1 MTIMARPASGEEHL
15 ELARNAVRIAK
26 TADELRSAQA
36 LLLPLESGLSLE
48 QTAIAIGRSKGKT
61 CTLRTNYCKRAT
73 GRMAAPVAKRNLRNR
88 ANRSLEEEKV
98 LLQEVFDS
106 AGVGGVLVVAP
117 FADKL
122 RQKMGVP
129 LSLAAIYRML
139 ARHGWRKIAPDTT
152 HPKGDLLVRED
163 WKKTPRG
170 AGSSDSRV
178 CCASPHAADVSRRS
192 TIWPHQRLPSRMG
205 ASSSASASQGYA
217 YLRVHLRLCDSLSAG
232 RKV

>member
-36 LLLPLESGLSLE
+36 LLLPLELGLNLE

-73 GRMAAPVAKRNLRNR
+73 GRMAAPVAKRDLRNR
-88 ANRSLEEEKV
+88 ANLSLEEEKV
-98 LLQEVFDS
+98 MLQEVFDS
-106 AGVGGVLVVAP
+106 AGVGGVLVVPP
-117 FADKL
+117 FADQL

-129 LSLAAIYRML
+129 LSLSAIYRML

-163 WKKTPRG
+163 WKKN
-170 AGSSDSRV
+170 
-178 CCASPHAADVSRRS
+178 SPGCWIKR
-192 TIWPHQRLPSRMG
+192 
-205 ASSSASASQGYA
+205 
-217 YLRVHLRLCDSLSAG
+217 
-232 RKV
+232 

>member
-1 MTIMARPASGEEHL
+1 MMARPASGEEHL

-36 LLLPLESGLSLE
+36 LLLPLELGLSLE

-88 ANRSLEEEKV
+88 ANRSLEEEKE

-106 AGVGGVLVVAP
+106 AGVGGVWVVPP

-129 LSLAAIYRML
+129 LSLSALYRML
-139 ARHGWRKIAPDTT
+139 ARHGWRKIAPDTP

-163 WKKTPRG
+163 WKKN
-170 AGSSDSRV
+170 
-178 CCASPHAADVSRRS
+178 SPGCWVKR
-192 TIWPHQRLPSRMG
+192 
-205 ASSSASASQGYA
+205 
-217 YLRVHLRLCDSLSAG
+217 
-232 RKV
+232 